1 MWGSSNLK
9 SKKQFIMKT
18 KSFFKS
24 ALVVL
29 LLGAS
34 MSSSAYVKDPT
45 LCNGVSASWDAT
57 ARKFTVKGLHGSIQE
72 PWIAYL
78 TDASWC
84 TTCYVDICPYGTYT
98 PGAATFLSSRLG
110 TAYGDPLVNGAN
122 GSSAAFIAIKSTAN
136 DLPKGAKSEDCNVT
150 CDGSCLKDAC
160 KGITPLYCD
169 KFAATF
175 SGSTINVTGIFNCSN
190 DNMYMIATSDF
201 SKWQTVPVKVDP
213 TNPDKGSAD
222 VSAIKF
228 YQTEELVYPYAEG
241 VSFFMNSD
249 DKGGGPSGR
258 GPNYCSK
265 SFAGT
270 VGVSEV
276 AVEVSAIYPNP
287 ATVGQTV
294 TVKGTYESDSKVT
307 IYDATGKLVATVVP
321 AITSEGL
328 AFEVPAQVS
337 AINFVQITS
346 SNGNYS
352 AKLSVK

>member
-1 MWGSSNLK
+1 
-9 SKKQFIMKT
+9 MKT

-34 MSSSAYVKDPT
+34 MSASAYVKDPT

-84 TTCYVDICPYGTYT
+84 STCYVDICPYGTYT

-122 GSSAAFIAIKSTAN
+122 GSSAPFIAIKSTAN

-150 CDGSCLKDAC
+150 CDGTCLANKCA
-160 KGITPLYCD
+160 GVTPLYCD

-175 SGSTINVTGIFNCSN
+175 SGSTINVSGIFNCSN

-222 VSAIKF
+222 VSAIQF
-228 YQTEELVYPYAEG
+228 YNTKENVYPFAQG
-241 VSFFMNSD
+241 VMFFMNSD

-265 SFAGT
+265 SFDPSP
-270 VGVSEV
+270 VSEV
-276 AVEVSAIYPNP
+276 SVQVSAIYPNP

-294 TVKGTYESDSKVT
+294 TVKGSYESDSQVT
-307 IYDATGKLVATVVP
+307 IYDATGKLAATVVP

-328 AFEVPAQVS
+328 SFEIPAQVS
-337 AINFVQITS
+337 DINFVKITS
-346 SNGNYS
+346 SNASYS
-352 AKLSVK
+352 AKLSVVK